1 VIVHFTYVLH
11 DTDDQEGRC
20 EQIQRTATEPLTIDD
35 ELADKI
41 GRPFYEVVLHCAL
54 DTMTGAVTIER
65 ATT

>member
-1 VIVHFTYVLH
+1 MIVHFTYALH

-20 EQIQRTATEPLTIDD
+20 EQIQRTATEPLIIDD

-41 GRPFYEVVLHCAL
+41 GRPFYEVQLHCAL
-54 DTMTGAVTIER
+54 DTMTGVVTIER